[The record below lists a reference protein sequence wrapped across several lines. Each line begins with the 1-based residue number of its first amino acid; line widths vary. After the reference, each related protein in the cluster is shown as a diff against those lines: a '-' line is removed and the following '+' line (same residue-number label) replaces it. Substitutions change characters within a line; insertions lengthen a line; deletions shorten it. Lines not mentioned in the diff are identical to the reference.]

1 MAMRLKP
8 IHEQTIVITGA
19 SSGIGLTTARMAA
32 REGARVVL
40 AARSD
45 QALHDLEQE
54 IQKWGGQAVAVQC
67 DVGNEQQVR
76 QVAQTAFERFGG
88 FDTWVN
94 NAGVSIYGRIE
105 EVSLED
111 ARRVFDT
118 NFWGLVIGSRVAA
131 QHLRSRGGGALINIG
146 STLSER
152 AIPLQGFYVAS
163 KHAVKGFTDALRM
176 ELEAERAPISVTL
189 IKPAAIDTPYVDHA
203 KNYMAQAPTNPPP
216 VFAPEAVART
226 ILYAATHQV
235 RDVFVGGSAKR
246 LQMMERYAPRVT
258 DLYMERNLFEAQ
270 QDTNRPRDAR
280 DSLHEPRNDL

>member
-1 MAMRLKP
+1 MTMRLKP

-19 SSGIGLTTARMAA
+19 SSGIGLTTARMAG

-45 QALHDLEQE
+45 QALRDLEQE
-54 IQKWGGQAVAVQC
+54 IKNWGGQAVAVQC
-67 DVGNEQQVR
+67 DVANEQQVR
-76 QVAQTAFERFGG
+76 QVAQSAFERFGG
-88 FDTWVN
+88 LDTWVN

-176 ELEAERAPISVTL
+176 EIEEAG
-189 IKPAAIDTPYVDHA
+189 Y
-203 KNYMAQAPTNPPP
+203 P
-216 VFAPEAVART
+216 V
-226 ILYAATHQV
+226 
-235 RDVFVGGSAKR
+235 
-246 LQMMERYAPRVT
+246 
-258 DLYMERNLFEAQ
+258 
-270 QDTNRPRDAR
+270 
-280 DSLHEPRNDL
+280 